1 MPTPREMLESFGRN
15 ESWMMWFFGMPIDPR
30 RSTSAASH
38 DRGAVSAAQPVTR
51 APFWPVTRA
60 PFWSRS
66 RRRSGLPD
74 EFTV

>member
-51 APFWPVTRA
+51 APFR
-60 PFWSRS
+60 SRS